1 MTLMTFI
8 IQNFVNKPKPLFSCG
23 SDVLCVFVRPDVVWE
38 SDVVWDVRLLS
49 NSYMSWPVEGSW
61 RLLKHGNIQG
71 ASQALHT
78 DT

>member
-1 MTLMTFI
+1 MTLMAFI

-23 SDVLCVFVRPDVVWE
+23 SVVLCVFVRPDGE
-38 SDVVWDVRLLS
+38 SDVVWDRGLLG

-61 RLLKHGNIQG
+61 RLLKRGNIQG
-71 ASQALHT
+71 VSQALHT